1 MKKMKI
7 YNPVIMFLLTTFVM
21 VFFGGEPCAYAQKT
35 TDAALQQAGSSV
47 SRGGFPFADGR
58 AGMSEKETIA
68 CGPASR
74 NPTFFARSVSN
85 KIDLSFA
92 TIPAGDRLGDTERII
107 GSWAVRAIYPAEA
120 GRPETVSNIFFNGGF
135 TSGSVTEVRGGARV
149 FDLYG
154 TTSFTG
160 SMCLMQSGGDT
171 QRRYVRI
178 SGVCGGG
185 TGEEVRFEVSTRPAV
200 NQNGIVYF
208 NESDIFASGRF
219 RGNITCGTT
228 TDRNRVRTNLLTND

>member
-7 YNPVIMFLLTTFVM
+7 YNPVIMLLLTTISM

-47 SRGGFPFADGR
+47 SRGFPFADGR

-74 NPTFFARSVSN
+74 NPTYFARSVSN
-85 KIDLSFA
+85 KIDLSFG
-92 TIPAGDRLGDTERII
+92 TIPPAGDRLGDTERII

-135 TSGSVTEVRGGARV
+135 TSGSVTEAKGGARV

-154 TTSFTG
+154 TTGFTG
-160 SMCLMQSGGDT
+160 SMCLMKSGGDT

-178 SGVCGGG
+178 SGVCGGA
-185 TGEEVRFEVSTRPAV
+185 GEEVRFEVSTRPAV

-208 NESDIFASGRF
+208 NEGDIFASGRF

-228 TDRNRVRTNLLTND
+228 TDRTRVRTNLTND

>member
-7 YNPVIMFLLTTFVM
+7 YNPVLTLLLTTFGM
-21 VFFGGEPCAYAQKT
+21 VFFGGEPGAYAQKT
-35 TDAALQQAGSSV
+35 TDAAALQQAGSSV
-47 SRGGFPFADGR
+47 SRGFPFADGR

-74 NPTFFARSVSN
+74 NPLYYAQSVLH

-92 TIPAGDRLGDTERII
+92 TIPPGDRLGDTERVI
-107 GSWAVRAIYPAEA
+107 GSWAVRAIFPAEA
-120 GRPETVSNIFFNGGF
+120 GRPETVSNIYFHGGF
-135 TSGSVTEVRGGARV
+135 TGGSVTQAKGGARV

-154 TTSFTG
+154 TTGFTG

-178 SGVCGGG
+178 SGVCGGAD
-185 TGEEVRFEVSTRPAV
+185 EEVRFEVSTRPAV

-228 TDRNRVRTNLLTND
+228 TDRTRVRTNLTYD